1 MPECQCC
8 CGEQLNEQD
17 LLKELAPII
26 DDYAAKPGGLIP
38 VLQIVQNMMGYL
50 PKEAIK
56 EVSIRFKKP
65 YSEVAGVVSFY
76 SFFSTVPR
84 GKYVVRVCLG
94 TACYV
99 RGGKEVLEALKK
111 DLGIDVGETT
121 EDRMFSL
128 DIGRCFGACGL
139 APVIMVNDDVIQR
152 AKPSKMH
159 ELLANYRQ
167 NEEQTRKE
175 AQQ

>member
-65 YSEVAGVVSFY
+65 YSEVAGVVSFIP
-76 SFFSTVPR
+76 FFPPFREVNTLF
-84 GKYVVRVCLG
+84 GF
-94 TACYV
+94 
-99 RGGKEVLEALKK
+99 VLEQLA
-111 DLGIDVGETT
+111 
-121 EDRMFSL
+121 M
-128 DIGRCFGACGL
+128 FGAEKKFL
-139 APVIMVNDDVIQR
+139 
-152 AKPSKMH
+152 KP
-159 ELLANYRQ
+159 
-167 NEEQTRKE
+167 
-175 AQQ
+175 

>member
-8 CGEQLNEQD
+8 CGEKMSEQD
-17 LLKELAPII
+17 MLKELAPII
-26 DDYAAKPGGLIP
+26 DDYAVKPGGLIP
-38 VLQIVQNMMGYL
+38 MLQIVQNMMGYL
-50 PKEAIK
+50 PEAALKEI
-56 EVSIRFKKP
+56 SLRFKKP

-99 RGGKEVLEALKK
+99 RGGKDVLEALKK
-111 DLGIDVGETT
+111 ELGIDVGGTT
-121 EDRMFSL
+121 GDRLFSL

-139 APVIMVNDDVIQR
+139 APVIMVNDEVIQR
-152 AKPSKMH
+152 AKPSKMS
-159 ELLANYRQ
+159 ELLRSYREL
-167 NEEQTRKE
+167 EEDLTQE
-175 AQQ
+175 NQQ

>member
-8 CGEQLNEQD
+8 CEQEMSEQD
-17 LLKELAPII
+17 LLDKLDPIL
-26 DDYAAKPGGLIP
+26 DEYTSKPGGLIP

-50 PKEAIK
+50 PKSALKKI
-56 EVSIRFKKP
+56 SLRFNKP

-99 RGGKEVLEALKK
+99 RGGKEVLDSLKK
-111 DLGIDVGETT
+111 ELGIDIGGTT

-152 AKPSKMH
+152 AKPSKMA
-159 ELLANYRQ
+159 ELLASYSA
-167 NEEQTRKE
+167 NEKKDEKE
-175 AQQ
+175 ADK